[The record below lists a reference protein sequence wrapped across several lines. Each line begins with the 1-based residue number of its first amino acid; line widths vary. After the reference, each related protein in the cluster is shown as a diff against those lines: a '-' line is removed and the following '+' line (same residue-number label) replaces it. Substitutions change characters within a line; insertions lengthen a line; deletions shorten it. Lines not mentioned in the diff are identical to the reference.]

1 MSGDKGNKGG
11 GGGRDLDYQQSG
23 GKKGSTFQTYRDGK
37 AIGVDTELKKK
48 IEDQKEEAF
57 KNYMKDPRPDGLIN
71 NRLNAI
77 EQSKFAKW
85 TAKTNRT
92 YFSDNVLEGKN
103 VKRNIGYTKAEFRNL
118 SLEEQ
123 NKVYSEYMS
132 NRMSGATDAYGNVK
146 TGWSKDATGTYVER
160 DKGRSKTF
168 TAEEIAQQNQ
178 TETDTESEVKITEE
192 EYKKRRGLTGSRS
205 MFGNAGGRGY
215 FDPV

>member
-1 MSGDKGNKGG
+1 MSGDKNNGAGDK
-11 GGGRDLDYQQSG
+11 GRDLDYQQSG

-48 IEDQKEEAF
+48 IEDQKEETF
-57 KNYMKDPRPDGLIN
+57 KNYHKPPRPPGFLN
-71 NRLNAI
+71 NRLNAF
-77 EQSKFAKW
+77 EQSSFAKW
-85 TAKTNRT
+85 TGKVNRT
-92 YFSDNVLEGKN
+92 YFSDKVLEGKN

-146 TGWSKDATGTYVER
+146 TGWQKDATGTFKNMDNKPVQMKTVEQI
-160 DKGRSKTF
+160 
-168 TAEEIAQQNQ
+168 AEENQNETN
-178 TETDTESEVKITEE
+178 TETDVEITEE
-192 EYKKRRGLTGSRS
+192 EYKKRRGLIGSRS
-205 MFGNAGGRGY
+205 MFGKAGGRGY